1 MSYFNRIK
9 ELLNSSHSTFHVVD
23 LLKKDLEEKGFV
35 RLDENEDFNIEL
47 GGSYFITRG
56 GTSLIAFKIP
66 PVFRRNTR
74 KLPSI

>member
-23 LLKKDLEEKGFV
+23 LLKKDLEENGFV

-47 GGSYFITRG
+47 GGS
-56 GTSLIAFKIP
+56 
-66 PVFRRNTR
+66 
-74 KLPSI
+74 

>member
-35 RLDENEDFNIEL
+35 RLDENEDFE
-47 GGSYFITRG
+47 
-56 GTSLIAFKIP
+56 KI
-66 PVFRRNTR
+66 FYKDRWI
-74 KLPSI
+74 KEDLSQKKI